1 MNWGVPD
8 SNMIILGVTAS
19 GGSRRLLMGVLEG
32 SLTINGGAKERAEIW
47 VFVIQNR
54 LLAAFYCYV
63 IAISHQQ
70 TSNNA
75 AE

>member
-1 MNWGVPD
+1 
-8 SNMIILGVTAS
+8 
-19 GGSRRLLMGVLEG
+19 MGVLEG